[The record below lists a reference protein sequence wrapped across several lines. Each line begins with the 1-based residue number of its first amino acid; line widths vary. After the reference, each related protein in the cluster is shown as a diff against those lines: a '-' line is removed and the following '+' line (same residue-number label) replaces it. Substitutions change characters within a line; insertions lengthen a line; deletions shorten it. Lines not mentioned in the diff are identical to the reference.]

1 MIRAKHFKKLAI
13 SKNDIKTEYN
23 DVVLIPS
30 WLLKS
35 IIDYDNELLTKSYN
49 SLSDYEKG
57 IVDTLKKQQDTLSIN
72 LDR

>member
-1 MIRAKHFKKLAI
+1 MIRAKHFKKLITAE
-13 SKNDIKTEYN
+13 KEYN

-35 IIDYDNELLTKSYN
+35 ILRYDDNILSQPYN
-49 SLSDYEKG
+49 SLSDYGKG
-57 IVDTLKKQQDTLSIN
+57 IVDTIKKQQDTLSIN